1 MLLGCI
7 ADDFT
12 GASDAASFLV
22 KGGMQTLLLNGISE
36 HINNEDVANAD
47 AIVVALKTRTQ
58 ETASAVNDSLEAV
71 MWLQKHDAK
80 HFYVKYCST
89 FDSTPQGNIGPIND
103 AVMDYLH
110 VPYTLLCPSL
120 PVNERIVK
128 AGILYVNGVPLAE
141 SHMKNHPLTPMHESD
156 ITLLMK
162 PQSKY
167 KSYKL
172 GNDVE
177 KWPLQIK
184 KLQHDSQNT
193 PFYLVP
199 DYAVDEDAAR
209 IVNNFGNDKLLTG
222 GSGLLTAWGKY
233 LVNKLASVQDKVI
246 KGTNGAGILLAG
258 SCSKATL
265 AQIKCSQKAGVP
277 SFKLNPAMIIDGT
290 QTLED
295 VEKFFKKHPDEAV
308 LIYSSESPEYL
319 ESIRNT
325 CLPEFSAALEKM
337 MADIAVMARD
347 NGINRIIVAGG
358 ETSGAVTKALGYSSY
373 WIGESV
379 APGVPMMRPVE
390 NQKLRLVLKSGN
402 FGNEN
407 FFQQA
412 LALTGRI

>member
-22 KGGMQTLLLNGISE
+22 KGGMQTLLLNGIPE

-58 ETASAVNDSLEAV
+58 ETTSAVQDSLEAIK
-71 MWLQKHDAK
+71 WLEKHGAK

-89 FDSTPQGNIGPIND
+89 FDSTPKGNIGPIND
-103 AVMDYLH
+103 AVMDYLQ

-120 PVNERIVK
+120 PVNGRIVQD
-128 AGILYVNGVPLAE
+128 GILYVHGVPLAE
-141 SHMKNHPLTPMHESD
+141 SHMKDHPLTPMHESD

-167 KSYKL
+167 QSYKL
-172 GNDVE
+172 VSDVDE
-177 KWPLQIK
+177 WNWQIK
-184 KLQHDSQNT
+184 KLQQASKNK

-199 DYAVDEDAAR
+199 DYAADEDAAY
-209 IVNNFGNDKLLTG
+209 IVNNFGSAKLLTG

-233 LVNKLASVQDKVI
+233 LANKLVSVPATVME
-246 KGTNGAGILLAG
+246 GTKGAGILLAG

-265 AQIKCSQKAGVP
+265 AQIKCSQDAGVP
-277 SFKLNPAMIIDGT
+277 SFKLNPAMIVAGT
-290 QTLED
+290 QTIKD
-295 VEKFFKKHPDEAV
+295 VEEFFKVHPDEAV

-319 ESIRNT
+319 EAIRNT
-325 CLPEFSAALEKM
+325 HLPEFSAALEKM

-347 NGINRIIVAGG
+347 QGINRIIVAGG

-379 APGVPMMRPVE
+379 APGVPMMMPAE
-390 NQKLRLVLKSGN
+390 NQNLRLVLKSGN
-402 FGNEN
+402 FGQED

-412 LALTGRI
+412 LALTGQI